1 MNTDKK
7 ESLLNPLTFAR
18 LPIFDL
24 KKNLWGYE
32 LVLMSVQGDP
42 VGKAGFTPD
51 LMSGISLALEQTLDR
66 GQKIMVNFSRKHLV
80 ENLAYALPPGR
91 TVVKITDPSGL
102 SDALIQ
108 LVAKLKTDGYQI
120 AAAWTKDHGN
130 AVFDLADMIC
140 LDISAMVLPEMKDT
154 CAKALPHGVKML
166 ADRVDHQTRF
176 EICQE
181 AGFSFFQGSF
191 FKQPEPMVVK
201 KIQAGTISR
210 FKLMEAIESK
220 DPDFSKLAAAIQA
233 DVTISFRLLSYLN
246 SASFGF
252 RRKIDSIK
260 DAITLLGWNSL
271 KNWLRVVLLSDLSD
285 NRHAS
290 ELVFLS
296 AQRGKFLEQ
305 VGLSHDFWG
314 FEPDSLFLLGMFS
327 LLDALLNQPMTQ
339 IVKYLPLADKLK
351 GALCMEDNNEYV
363 PLLKLARHFE
373 EAEFI
378 RGEAMIHQLGLDPI
392 KIKQAYCLSIDWA
405 NKLSEMQTQK

>member
-7 ESLLNPLTFAR
+7 ESLLNPVTFAR

-32 LVLMSVQGDP
+32 LLLMSAQGDP
-42 VGKAGFTPD
+42 VGTAGFTPD

-66 GQKIMVNFSRKHLV
+66 GQKIMVNFSQRDLV
-80 ENLAYALPPGR
+80 DKLAYALPPGR
-91 TVVKITDPSGL
+91 TVVKITNPAEL

-108 LVAKLKTDGYQI
+108 RVVKLKTDGYQI
-120 AAAWTKDHGN
+120 AVVWTKEN
-130 AVFDLADMIC
+130 ENTVFKPADMIC
-140 LDISAMVLPEMKDT
+140 LDISAMVLPQLKGACT
-154 CAKALPHGVKML
+154 KALPHGAKML
-166 ADRVDHQTRF
+166 ADRVDNQIRF
-176 EICQE
+176 DICQE

-201 KIQAGTISR
+201 KIEAGTISR

-220 DPDFSKLAAAIQA
+220 EPDFSKLAAAIQA

-260 DAITLLGWNSL
+260 DAITMLGWNNL
-271 KNWLRVVLLSDLSD
+271 KNWLRVVLVSDLSD

-327 LLDALLNQPMTQ
+327 LLDALLNQPMAQ

-363 PLLKLARHFE
+363 PLLRLARYFE
-373 EAEFI
+373 EAEFA
-378 RGEAMIHQLGLDPI
+378 RAESMIHQLGLDPV
-392 KIKQAYCLSIDWA
+392 KIKHAYCLSIDWA